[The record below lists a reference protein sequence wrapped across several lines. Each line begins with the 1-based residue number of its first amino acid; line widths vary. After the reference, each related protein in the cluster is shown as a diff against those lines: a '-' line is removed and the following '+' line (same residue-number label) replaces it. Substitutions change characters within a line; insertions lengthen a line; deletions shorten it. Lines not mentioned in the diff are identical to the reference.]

1 LAYLIKLDEYIRLK
15 QENYIFY
22 LKKLLQNCQN
32 NIILMARKR
41 FRVQMRD
48 DPVANIKEIA
58 QLCGLSVSTVS
69 KALNSYSDVSKET
82 RQRVLETAEQC
93 GYFPNSIAR
102 ALKTNRTYNIG
113 VLFVDDAQSGLKHDY
128 FAAVL
133 DSFKVEAEKHF
144 YDITFINHNINIGNR
159 PMTFLEHCR
168 YRNFDGVCIACID
181 FQQPEVTELVNS
193 SLPVV
198 TIDHIFNNHTS
209 INSANVQ
216 GMHDLVQYIYRM
228 GHRRIAYV
236 YGEKS
241 SVSEQRVTSFCKTL
255 MDLGIE
261 TPPEY
266 LVRGAFHDPNATK
279 QCVNTLLKLPVP
291 PTCIVMPDDYAA
303 LGGIEAI
310 EAAGLRIPEDIS
322 IAGYDGI
329 SLSQVIKPRLTTIKQ
344 DTEMLGRE
352 AARRLISQIES
363 PLTTITE
370 NVTVM
375 GQLIEGQSVGR
386 VIPELG

>member
-1 LAYLIKLDEYIRLK
+1 
-15 QENYIFY
+15 
-22 LKKLLQNCQN
+22 
-32 NIILMARKR
+32 
-41 FRVQMRD
+41 
-48 DPVANIKEIA
+48 
-58 QLCGLSVSTVS
+58 
-69 KALNSYSDVSKET
+69 
-82 RQRVLETAEQC
+82 
-93 GYFPNSIAR
+93 
-102 ALKTNRTYNIG
+102 
-113 VLFVDDAQSGLKHDY
+113 
-128 FAAVL
+128 
-133 DSFKVEAEKHF
+133 
-144 YDITFINHNINIGNR
+144 
-159 PMTFLEHCR
+159 
-168 YRNFDGVCIACID
+168 
-181 FQQPEVTELVNS
+181 
-193 SLPVV
+193 
-198 TIDHIFNNHTS
+198 
-209 INSANVQ
+209 
-216 GMHDLVQYIYRM
+216 
-228 GHRRIAYV
+228 
-236 YGEKS
+236 
-241 SVSEQRVTSFCKTL
+241 
-255 MDLGIE
+255 
-261 TPPEY
+261 